1 MSNLFNDSVIK
12 DLRNR
17 ANGRPDIENFNN
29 GQNLKNLTHNL
40 GQGSRM
46 FPREYI
52 DSSIEIQKKRSELK
66 MSESKQAYQTALR
79 KKRRDIDYQIETSA
93 KDLSQTEINQ
103 QMVKSANN
111 FA

>member
-40 GQGSRM
+40 G
-46 FPREYI
+46 
-52 DSSIEIQKKRSELK
+52 
-66 MSESKQAYQTALR
+66 
-79 KKRRDIDYQIETSA
+79 
-93 KDLSQTEINQ
+93 
-103 QMVKSANN
+103 
-111 FA
+111 